1 VAFSRAGPP
10 SGEGRKG
17 RQRPASPAASSGRR
31 IVFHVGGGSADRA
44 LSCGLRFKGMF
55 CLALV
60 YVWGAALEIGGEIV
74 PRRDVWF
81 VRDCFVFFLRCIGFG
96 FSILSG
102 APARRSRN
110 SFEISERFFYVSRVG

>member
-1 VAFSRAGPP
+1 
-10 SGEGRKG
+10 
-17 RQRPASPAASSGRR
+17 
-31 IVFHVGGGSADRA
+31 
-44 LSCGLRFKGMF
+44 MF

-60 YVWGAALEIGGEIV
+60 YVWGGGIWRLGQEIV

-110 SFEISERFFYVSRVG
+110 SFQISERFFYVSRVG